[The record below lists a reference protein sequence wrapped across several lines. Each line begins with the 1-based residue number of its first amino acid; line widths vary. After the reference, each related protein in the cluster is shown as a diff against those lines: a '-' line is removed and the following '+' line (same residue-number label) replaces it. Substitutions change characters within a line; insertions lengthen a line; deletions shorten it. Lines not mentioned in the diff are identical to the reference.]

1 MRVAVAGW
9 HSLISVMDVNW
20 YRVYWGAIQNT
31 YYVKCL
37 RKWNKLD
44 SKDQVVLFFLFI
56 WSISFT
62 LICLSIPQIRC
73 VSLCECLTIY
83 PLISSVFG
91 KDFFTEECILCTH
104 SCTLYCLLCKVLGN
118 EAVLFICYC
127 PVCVIMCTMC
137 HNQKG
142 LLD

>member
-91 KDFFTEECILCTH
+91 KDFFYRGVYIVYTQLYFILFTMQSPGKW
-104 SCTLYCLLCKVLGN
+104 SCSVHMLLPG
-118 EAVLFICYC
+118 
-127 PVCVIMCTMC
+127 VCDYVY
-137 HNQKG
+137 NVS
-142 LLD
+142 